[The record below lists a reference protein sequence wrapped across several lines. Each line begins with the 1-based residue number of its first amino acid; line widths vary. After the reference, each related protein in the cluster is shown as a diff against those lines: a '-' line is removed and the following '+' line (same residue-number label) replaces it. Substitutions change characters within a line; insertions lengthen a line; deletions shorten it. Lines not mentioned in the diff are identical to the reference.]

1 MADRHVRRTLA
12 LKSGLLWLA
21 VWWLWMPLVALL
33 VWLVKHL
40 AFGGFGQ
47 QDQSY
52 VLLLQQ
58 QFFPHGG
65 PLDATPLFWVW
76 LAVGLCG
83 TVGAVVYVAEEAGP
97 DISSLQRTVALTVV
111 LLAVAGSLARVGTGL
126 WDNDKD
132 AGRYYAAATVLDI
145 PAGGAGTPRSVLPVT
160 EHTHPGDGD
169 RCDLVGTADVPAC
182 VKTMSMPDFQFEA
195 RTASYAAATKA
206 LTDSAGQSSGVH
218 LMGHSLHYLPDASQ
232 RGGVWTAV
240 LDGSG
245 EQPME
250 GVAVWDGRS
259 NSVATC
265 AFRGDHAF
273 DRAFGGTGAVSLR
286 NLLAERFPGLVYSDQ
301 DIWGYCDGADPR
313 TAQPVVVI
321 SVTRQTGWQQRTVL
335 EPAGVL
341 VLRGAPD
348 GRPDL
353 TYRADA
359 APGDLPGGVYPASV
373 VRSQI
378 HEIQWL
384 GGRGAKDDRG
394 FGYAHTS
401 ASTNAGNP
409 GEFLLR
415 SKTDG
420 HLYYVT
426 PLVPRESSSQLVV
439 AFAVLQADR
448 VGHGLNDLHVY
459 VRGDG
464 GPSVNLDVLASRM
477 VSYMAQQTSITISA
491 GPGGALQEIVPFG
504 RDMWRGFVD
513 FNGQTQD
520 YIDLS
525 GDATVTPNL
534 VSLNGA
540 ITPPGGGQPV
550 PSPSA
555 SPTAPSTGAPSPTAP
570 PTAPP
575 TGTPPG
581 VPAGG
586 CGGDPAQLTTG
597 QLAAC
602 VAELSRQ
609 LQGRV
614 QDPAPVRP

>member
-1 MADRHVRRTLA
+1 MTSRGARAVRRGA
-12 LKSGLLWLA
+12 VGLA
-21 VWWLWMPLVALL
+21 VWWLWMPLVAFV

-40 AFGGFGQ
+40 VFGGFGQ

-52 VLLLQQ
+52 RLLIGR

-65 PLDATPLFWVW
+65 PLDAAPLFWFWV
-76 LAVGLCG
+76 AVGLCG
-83 TVGAVVYVAEEAGP
+83 TVWAVVAVAEDAGA
-97 DISSLQRTVALTVV
+97 DLGGWRMRLTVAVV
-111 LLAVAGSLARVGTGL
+111 VLAVAGSLVRAGTGL
-126 WDNDKD
+126 WDDDKD
-132 AGRYYAAATVLDI
+132 AGRFYAAATVLDV
-145 PAGGAGTPRSVLPVT
+145 PATGAGTPRSVLPVT
-160 EHTHPGDGD
+160 EHTRPGDGV

-182 VKTMSMPDFQFEA
+182 VKTAPMPDFDFEA

-206 LTDSAGQSSGVH
+206 LTDSAGLTSGIH
-218 LMGHSLHYLPDASQ
+218 LLGHSLHYLPDGSEG
-232 RGGVWTAV
+232 GGVWTAV

-250 GVAVWDGRS
+250 GVAEWDGRS
-259 NSVATC
+259 NSVVTC

-286 NLLAERFPGLVYSDQ
+286 NLLAERFPDVVYNDQ
-301 DIWGYCDGADPR
+301 DIWGYCDGSDPR

-321 SVTRQTGWQQRTVL
+321 SVAREAGYRQRTVL

-341 VLRGAPD
+341 VLRGSPD
-348 GRPDL
+348 GRPDM
-353 TYRADA
+353 TYRAEV
-359 APGDLPGGVYPASV
+359 APGELPGAVYPASV

-378 HEIQWL
+378 HEVQWL

-401 ASTNAGNP
+401 AAANATNP

-415 SKTDG
+415 SKADG

-448 VGHGLNDLHVY
+448 AGGGLNDLHVY
-459 VRGDG
+459 VRGDDE
-464 GPSVNLDVLASRM
+464 PSVNLDVLASRM
-477 VSYMAQQTSITISA
+477 VSYMAQQTSITISV
-491 GPGGALQEIVPFG
+491 GQGGALQEIIPFG
-504 RDMWRGFVD
+504 RDRWRGFVD

-525 GDATVTPNL
+525 GDARVTPNL
-534 VSLNGA
+534 VSLNGS
-540 ITPPGGGQPV
+540 ITAPGGQPSPT

-555 SPTAPSTGAPSPTAP
+555 PPSASPSTSAPSP
-570 PTAPP
+570 
-575 TGTPPG
+575 GTPAPSATPG
-581 VPAGG
+581 APAGG

-602 VAELSRQ
+602 VAELSKA

-614 QDPAPVRP
+614 QDQASARP

>member
-1 MADRHVRRTLA
+1 MTKSDARRGVVRR
-12 LKSGLLWLA
+12 GLTALA

-33 VWLVKHL
+33 VRLVKHTV
-40 AFGGFGQ
+40 FGGFGQ

-52 VLLLQQ
+52 VLLIEREFL
-58 QFFPHGG
+58 PHGG
-65 PLDATPLFWVW
+65 VLDAAPLFWLWV
-76 LAVGLCG
+76 AIGLCG
-83 TVGAVVYVAEEAGP
+83 TVGVVAYVAQESGAGYGGWRVR
-97 DISSLQRTVALTVV
+97 LALAAV
-111 LLAVAGSLARVGTGL
+111 LLAVAGSLVRTGTGL
-126 WDNDKD
+126 WDDDKD
-132 AGRYYAAATVLDI
+132 AGRFYAAATVLDV

-160 EHTHPGDGD
+160 EHTRAGDGT

-182 VKTMSMPDFQFEA
+182 VKTALMPDFDFEA

-206 LTDSAGQSSGVH
+206 LTDSAGLTSGVH
-218 LMGHSLHYLPDASQ
+218 LMGHSLHYLPDASPG
-232 RGGVWTAV
+232 GGVWTAV

-259 NSVATC
+259 NSVTTC
-265 AFRGDHAF
+265 AFRGEHAF
-273 DRAFGGTGAVSLR
+273 GRAFAGTGAVSLR
-286 NLLAERFPGLVYSDQ
+286 NLLAERFPDLVHSDQ
-301 DIWGYCDGADPR
+301 DIWGYCDGTDPR

-321 SVTRQTGWQQRTVL
+321 SVARQTGWRQRTVL

-341 VLRGAPD
+341 VLRGSPD
-348 GRPDL
+348 GRPSM
-353 TYRADA
+353 TYRADV
-359 APGDLPGGVYPASV
+359 APGELPGAVYPASV

-401 ASTNAGNP
+401 ASTNAVNP

-415 SKTDG
+415 SRADG

-448 VGHGLNDLHVY
+448 VGGGLNDLHVY
-459 VRGDG
+459 VRGDDS
-464 GPSVNLDVLASRM
+464 PSVNLDVLASRM

-491 GPGGALQEIVPFG
+491 GQGGALQEIVPFG

-534 VSLNGA
+534 VSLSGD
-540 ITPPGGGQPV
+540 ITAPGGRPA
-550 PSPSA
+550 PA
-555 SPTAPSTGAPSPTAP
+555 PTAAPTPAAP
-570 PTAPP
+570 A
-575 TGTPPG
+575 
-581 VPAGG
+581 AG
-586 CGGDPAQLTTG
+586 CGGDPGQLTTG
-597 QLAAC
+597 QLASC
-602 VAELSRQ
+602 VAELSKA

-614 QDPAPVRP
+614 QDPAPARP

>member
-1 MADRHVRRTLA
+1 MTERDVRRGA
-12 LKSGLLWLA
+12 VRRGVVALA
-21 VWWLWMPLVALL
+21 VWWLWMPLVGVLG
-33 VWLVKHL
+33 WLVSDV

-47 QDQSY
+47 QAQTY
-52 VLLLQQ
+52 VLLVRQEL
-58 QFFPHGG
+58 FPHGG
-65 PLDATPLFWVW
+65 PFDATPLFWIWV
-76 LAVGLCG
+76 AIGLCG
-83 TVGAVVYVAEEAGP
+83 TVGAVAYVAEESDAGFRGWRVR
-97 DISSLQRTVALTVV
+97 LALVVTV
-111 LLAVAGSLARVGTGL
+111 LAVVGSLVRVGTGL
-126 WDNDKD
+126 WDDDKD
-132 AGRYYAAATVLDI
+132 AGRFYAAATVLDV
-145 PAGGAGTPRSVLPVT
+145 PAGGAATPRSVLPVT
-160 EHTHPGDGD
+160 EHARPGDGD
-169 RCDLVGTADVPAC
+169 RCDLVGGADVPAC
-182 VKTMSMPDFQFEA
+182 VKTAPMPAFDFEA

-206 LTDSAGQSSGVH
+206 LTDSAGLTSGVH

-232 RGGVWTAV
+232 GGGVWTAV

-250 GVAVWDGRS
+250 GIAVWDGRS

-273 DRAFGGTGAVSLR
+273 DRAFAGTGAVSLR

-301 DIWGYCDGADPR
+301 DIWGYCDGDDPR

-321 SVTRQTGWQQRTVL
+321 SVARQIGWRQRTVS

-341 VLRGAPD
+341 VLRGSPD
-348 GRPDL
+348 GRPNA
-353 TYRADA
+353 TYRAEV

-373 VRSQI
+373 VRDQI
-378 HEIQWL
+378 HEVQWL

-394 FGYAHTS
+394 FGYSHTS

-415 SKTDG
+415 SKADG

-439 AFAVLQADR
+439 AFAVVQADR
-448 VGHGLNDLHVY
+448 AGGGLNDLHVY
-459 VRGDG
+459 VRGDD

-491 GPGGALQEIVPFG
+491 GQGGALQEIVPFG

-534 VSLNGA
+534 VSLNGN
-540 ITPPGGGQPV
+540 ITAPGGGQPA
-550 PSPSA
+550 PAPGTPAPTGQPSA
-555 SPTAPSTGAPSPTAP
+555 PPSGQPSSAP
-570 PTAPP
+570 PPAP
-575 TGTPPG
+575 
-581 VPAGG
+581 AAD
-586 CGGDPAQLTTG
+586 CGGDPGRLTTG

-614 QDPAPVRP
+614 QG